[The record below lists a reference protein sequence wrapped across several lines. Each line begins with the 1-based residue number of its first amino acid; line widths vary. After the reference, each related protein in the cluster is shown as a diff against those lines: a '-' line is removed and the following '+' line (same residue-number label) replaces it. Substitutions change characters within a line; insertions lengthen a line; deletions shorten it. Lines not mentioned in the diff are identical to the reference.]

1 MTKMAVFFLNDR
13 KITVN
18 MADFE
23 QNMTKLYMTKYP
35 NLENALIFDGEFRR
49 KNYF

>member
-1 MTKMAVFFLNDR
+1 MAVFFLNDR

-23 QNMTKLYMTKYP
+23 QNMTKLYLTKYP
-35 NLENALIFDGEFRR
+35 NLENDLIFLTAKFGE